1 MPDEESAM
9 NFAEIMEML
18 RNPQAM
24 QAKMTELRE
33 KTERL
38 QATGSSGGGM
48 VRVTL
53 NGALEMLSCVIAP
66 ELVSGGDTALIQDLV
81 RGAFNDAAAKV
92 KEAIQTELS
101 SGMDGM
107 PFPPGMQG
115 IPGMPGG
122 L

>member
-1 MPDEESAM
+1 M
-9 NFAEIMEML
+9 NFSEIMEML

-24 QAKMTELRE
+24 QARMTELRE
-33 KTERL
+33 KTERI

-53 NGALEMLSCVIAP
+53 NGSLEMISCEIAP
-66 ELVSGGDTALIQDLV
+66 ELVQGGDASLVQDLV
-81 RGAFNDAAAKV
+81 RGAFNDASVKV
-92 KEAIQTELS
+92 KESMQAELS
-101 SGMDGM
+101 SGMGDM
-107 PFPPGMQG
+107 PFPPGMPG